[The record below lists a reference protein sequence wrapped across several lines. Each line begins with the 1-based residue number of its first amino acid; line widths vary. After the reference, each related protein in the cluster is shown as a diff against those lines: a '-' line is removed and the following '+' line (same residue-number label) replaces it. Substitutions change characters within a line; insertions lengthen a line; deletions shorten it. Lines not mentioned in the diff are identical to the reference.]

1 MRGTENCREARKVRE
16 GITPA
21 HAGNRK
27 YIRRMNTA
35 DRDHPR
41 TCGEQ
46 SARKTEWNFSR
57 GSPPHM
63 RGTVYYEPREDLYH
77 GITPAHAG
85 NSLFFHSSSVPLQ
98 DHPRT
103 CGEQTRRSWG
113 RRIRIGSPPHMRGT
127 ASRTENGSRRSEDHP
142 RTCGEQKTFRLRSW
156 KRKGSPPHMRGTGKG
171 SGDNA
176 DRHGITPAHA
186 GNS

>member
-85 NSLFFHSSSVPLQ
+85 NSWHNLRCSLWE
-98 DHPRT
+98 R
-103 CGEQTRRSWG
+103 
-113 RRIRIGSPPHMRGT
+113 
-127 ASRTENGSRRSEDHP
+127 DHP
-142 RTCGEQKTFRLRSW
+142 RTCGEQKYLTVHLSLRL
-156 KRKGSPPHMRGTGKG
+156 GSPPHMRGTVAVGMQ
-171 SGDNA
+171 A
-176 DRHGITPAHA
+176 IIRVRITPAHA
-186 GNS
+186 GNRVNST

>member
-63 RGTVYYEPREDLYH
+63 RGTGQSPKAAASDNRITPAHAGNSISPARRSWSPWDHPRTCGEQPGRLHGHLFYIGSPPHMRGTGEDIAYFTSPV

-85 NSLFFHSSSVPLQ
+85 NSLVQNNFKTTSR

-103 CGEQTRRSWG
+103 CGEQT
-113 RRIRIGSPPHMRGT
+113 
-127 ASRTENGSRRSEDHP
+127 A
-142 RTCGEQKTFRLRSW
+142 
-156 KRKGSPPHMRGTGKG
+156 
-171 SGDNA
+171 
-176 DRHGITPAHA
+176 A
-186 GNS
+186 GWVAIIM